1 MPPPSE
7 LGCIVREVLI
17 RAVVTDVDGTIALG
31 DGSVTAST
39 LRASRE
45 LAGSG
50 IPLVAATARSPVGL
64 ASLKPEVPVF
74 VLAVCCNGSIGLDMR
89 TGQSLWRQSL
99 LSGVI
104 ARIVSVLA
112 ARLPDAGIAAYDGS
126 GWTLTENYLAVRGTR
141 PRGPAQ
147 VAGPEAFG
155 DRDVFAL
162 SVCHPRLPAG
172 ELARHLLDAGITPD
186 DAICTYA
193 GADLLDIVPPGT
205 GKGEGVARALGIL
218 GIDPANAV
226 AFGDA
231 PNDIPMFRLA
241 GRAVA
246 MANADPDAL
255 AAAQAV
261 TESVADDGFSREL
274 QRLGLLPSRQPCPES
289 P

>member
-1 MPPPSE
+1 M
-7 LGCIVREVLI
+7 LV

-31 DGSVTAST
+31 DGSVTPST

-45 LAGSG
+45 LADSG
-50 IPLVAATARSPVGL
+50 IPLVAATARTPAGL
-64 ASLKPEVPVF
+64 ALLKPEVPAF
-74 VLAVCCNGSIGLDMR
+74 ALAVCCNGSIGLDMR
-89 TGQSLWRQSL
+89 SGQSLWRQGL
-99 LSGVI
+99 LPATT

-126 GWTLTENYLAVRGTR
+126 GWALTENYLAVRGTR
-141 PRGPAQ
+141 PRGPSR
-147 VAGPEAFG
+147 VAGTEAFG
-155 DRDVFAL
+155 DGDVFAL

-172 ELARHLLDAGITPD
+172 DVAGHLLGAGITPD

-205 GKGEGVARALGIL
+205 GKGEGAARALEIL
-218 GIDPANAV
+218 GVDPANAV

-274 QRLGLLPSRQPCPES
+274 QRLGLVSQLTPLATPPADGH
-289 P
+289 